1 MLFSKPK
8 KHTSDVIWTAKEA
21 AVATGGK
28 VNGDWSV
35 TGLSIDT
42 RTIKPGDLFIALKG
56 DKKDGHAY
64 VAEALAKGA
73 SAAMVHSIPPGVHS
87 SEKLLMVP
95 DTFTALQDLG
105 RAARARTGAKIIAV
119 TGSVGKT
126 GTKEMLAVAF
136 GASGQTHASKGNF
149 NNHWGVP
156 FTLASMHAGSDFGI
170 FEIGMNHAGEITPL
184 SQMVKPDVAI
194 ITTVEAVHLEHFG
207 TVEKIADAKA
217 EIFEG
222 LDHHGIAVLNRDNPH
237 FARLAAAA
245 KTRGVKVM
253 TFGEHPESDARLE
266 ECLLATNGSL
276 IRANVLGQEVKF
288 TLKNAGRHIALNALS
303 VLLSVAIGGGN
314 LKKAVRDLEKI
325 EPLAGRG
332 KRENLNIGDPKNPL
346 TLFDDTYNASPV
358 SMQAAF
364 RVLATVDPGR
374 GGRRIAILGD
384 MYELGP
390 NAAQF
395 HRELSLPLQAAG
407 VNLVFT
413 SGALMKNL
421 HDALPPELRG
431 PHEDDAQKLAKIVPD
446 VLVPGDVVLVKGS
459 RGGGEKPRM
468 QAVVEAVRKMPSN
481 NDKRPPNG
489 PGPNGGMKNAL

>member
-1 MLFSKPK
+1 MFSKTK
-8 KHTSDVIWTAKEA
+8 KHSSDIIWTAKEA
-21 AVATGGK
+21 AEATGGK
-28 VNGDWSV
+28 INGDWSV

-42 RTIKPGDLFIALKG
+42 RTVKPGDLFIALKG
-56 DKKDGHAY
+56 DKMDGHAF

-73 SAAMVHSIPPGVHS
+73 AAAMVHSIPPGVHS
-87 SEKLLMVP
+87 SEKLLMVG
-95 DTFTALQDLG
+95 DTFTAMQDLG
-105 RAARARTGAKIIAV
+105 RAARARTGAKVIAV

-126 GTKEMLAVAF
+126 GTKEMLAAAF
-136 GASGQTHASKGNF
+136 DASGQTHASKGSF

-156 FTLASMHAGSDFGI
+156 FTLASMHAGADFGI
-170 FEIGMNHAGEITPL
+170 FEIGMNHANEITPL
-184 SQMVKPDVAI
+184 SRMVQPDIAI

-207 TVEKIADAKA
+207 SIEKIADAKA
-217 EIFEG
+217 EIFDG
-222 LDHHGIAVLNRDNPH
+222 MKHSSGIAVLNHDNPH
-237 FARLAAAA
+237 FARLSAAA
-245 KTRGVKVM
+245 KLHGLRVM
-253 TFGEHPESDARLE
+253 TFGEHPDCDARLI

-276 IRANVLGQEVKF
+276 VHADIMGQDVKF

-303 VLLSVAIGGGN
+303 VLLSVVLGGGD
-314 LKKAVRDLEKI
+314 LKKAIKGLENI

-332 KRENLNIGDPKNPL
+332 KREQVYVGDPKNPI

-374 GGRRIAILGD
+374 GGRRIAFLGD

-390 NAAQF
+390 NAAQY
-395 HRELSLPLQAAG
+395 HRDLSLPLQAAG
-407 VNLVFT
+407 VNLVYT

-421 HDALPPELRG
+421 YDTLPPELRG
-431 PHEDDAQKLAKIVPD
+431 RHEDDAVKMAQIVPD

-468 QAVVEAVRKMPSN
+468 QSIVEAVRKMPAN
-481 NDKRPPNG
+481 K
-489 PGPNGGMKNAL
+489 GMINAL